1 MLVPDFPGLKE
12 EGVTVTFD
20 RQLALAR
27 EELEFLTWDHPMI
40 RQGIDLIV
48 SGDIGKASMALLV
61 NKQLPAGT
69 LLVELIYMIE
79 ANHQK
84 VCN

>member
-48 SGDIGKASMALLV
+48 SGDIGKHRWHLLV
-61 NKQLPAGT
+61 N
-69 LLVELIYMIE
+69 
-79 ANHQK
+79 
-84 VCN
+84 